1 MPSLEL
7 AALALSFVLGLAL
20 GALAAA
26 AYFSAS
32 RAAALARL
40 DAAERVLSGVRC
52 EPSLESVISPLA
64 AALQDHQRELRALE
78 ERRLVE
84 GTRTGDALARLSAE
98 TARLVGALRPPHGRG
113 RWGELTLRRVAE
125 LAGMSAHC
133 DFTEQASFETEE
145 GRLRPD
151 MVVRLPGGRSIVVD
165 AKAPLGD
172 GLEAL
177 ELEAGARRT
186 AALAQHARLVRRH
199 VEALASRSYANLVP
213 GAPAFV
219 VLFLPSDALLAAAA
233 EGDRSLVETARRR
246 PPSLPCSRAWP
257 KAGVRSD
264 FRKGRSAW
272 RPSGRNFR
280 IDSPGSPSTLA
291 GWAPRSRKPSS
302 STMPPSDLSTRGF
315 SPTRGVCGRRGLR
328 GARSSWPWL
337 PSRSDLAIHAANPGK
352 RWTRPRLQGFTTLT
366 LP

>member
-1 MPSLEL
+1 MVSLPV
-7 AALALSFVLGLAL
+7 AALALSFALGFAL

-26 AYFSAS
+26 AYFSGS

-40 DAAERVLSGVRC
+40 DASERILSVVRR

-64 AALQDHQRELRALE
+64 GALRDHERELRALE

-98 TARLVGALRPPHGRG
+98 TARLVSALRPPHGRG

-151 MVVRLPGGRSIVVD
+151 MVVRLPGGRTIVVD

-177 ELEAGARRT
+177 EMEGGARR
-186 AALAQHARLVRRH
+186 ALALAQHARLVRRH
-199 VEALASRSYANLVP
+199 VEALAARSYGNLVP
-213 GAPAFV
+213 GTPAFV

-233 EGDRSLVETARRR
+233 EGDSQLVETALQRRVVLAT
-246 PPSLPCSRAWP
+246 PATFFALL
-257 KAGVRSD
+257 AGVAQSWSQERLSEGAQRVVSLAQELSD
-264 FRKGRSAW
+264 R
-272 RPSGRNFR
+272 
-280 IDSPGSPSTLA
+280 LA
-291 GWAPRSRKPSS
+291 GFTEHLGRLGGAVAKTVELYNAALGSFEGRVLPHARRLREAGFAGRKELVAVTS
-302 STMPPSDLSTRGF
+302 
-315 SPTRGVCGRRGLR
+315 VEE
-328 GARSSWPWL
+328 
-337 PSRSDLAIHAANPGK
+337 
-352 RWTRPRLQGFTTLT
+352 RPRDPRGE
-366 LP
+366 PAEAPDSG

>member
-1 MPSLEL
+1 MPSLEI
-7 AALALSFVLGLAL
+7 AALALSFATGLAL

-233 EGDRSLVETARRR
+233 EGDRSLVETALRRR
-246 PPSLPCSRAWP
+246 VVLATPATFFALL
-257 KAGVRSD
+257 AGVAQSWSQERLSEGAERVAALGQELSD
-264 FRKGRSAW
+264 R
-272 RPSGRNFR
+272 
-280 IDSPGSPSTLA
+280 LA
-291 GWAPRSRKPSS
+291 GFTEHLGRLGAAVAKTVEFYNAALGSFDARVLPHARRLREAGAAGRKELVALAP
-302 STMPPSDLSTRGF
+302 
-315 SPTRGVCGRRGLR
+315 
-328 GARSSWPWL
+328 
-337 PSRSDLAIHAANPGK
+337 IEE
-352 RWTRPRLQGFTTLT
+352 RPRDPRGEPGEALD
-366 LP
+366 PP